1 MNRLNATLDSLLF
14 AVALPFACFV
24 PRHSSNLSQANLN
37 NLMIWYSYT
46 VAKQLTC
53 EQLPVWAILK
63 EFREMAGIRGR
74 NAHRGTTPPKY
85 ELGT

>member
-1 MNRLNATLDSLLF
+1 
-14 AVALPFACFV
+14 
-24 PRHSSNLSQANLN
+24 
-37 NLMIWYSYT
+37 MIWYT

-85 ELGT
+85 DHRVKVEVDG